1 MRVYTFAMAGGKL
14 ALPRLGN
21 SSALV
26 ADGLRKMIHAGE
38 VRAGAPLSQETIATR
53 FGVSRIPVREAL
65 LQLEAEGL
73 IVLQPNRGASVVELS
88 DAEIRELY
96 ELRVLVEVDLF
107 ARAVARISEHQ
118 IRRAEAH
125 LHIAEVEPSPVRQ
138 GELDAAFHRD
148 LYLAAE
154 RPRQLALV
162 ESLRGSV
169 ARYERVQSA
178 LMRGTPRFLPQ
189 HRRMISACRAHSV
202 RKARAAIKAHLLL
215 AAELAL
221 TKGRLP

>member
-1 MRVYTFAMAGGKL
+1 MAGGKFAL
-14 ALPRLGN
+14 ARVGN
-21 SSALV
+21 SSAVV
-26 ADGLRKMIHAGE
+26 AEGLRKLIHAGE
-38 VRAGAPLSQETIATR
+38 VRGGEPLSQQAVAAR

-88 DAEIRELY
+88 AEEIRELY
-96 ELRVLVEVDLF
+96 ELRLLVEVDLF
-107 ARAVARISEHQ
+107 ARAAARISEHQ

-125 LHIAEVEPSPVRQ
+125 LHVAEVEPSPIRQ
-138 GELDAAFHRD
+138 GELDTAFHRD

-178 LMRGTPRFLPQ
+178 LMRSTPRFLPQ
-189 HRRMISACRAHSV
+189 HRQMIAACRAHSV

-215 AAELAL
+215 AAEVAL
-221 TKGRLP
+221 SKRKVP